1 MGPTDPLDEYWNR
14 LGEDPGVRTDG
25 RETSLGLRF
34 ACPCCG
40 YLTLTEP
47 QHGTFV
53 ICDVCFWED
62 DDVQLR
68 YPDSEVGANAVSLNQ
83 ARGNFLA
90 HGVSELR
97 FKANVRPPL
106 PKEQA

>member
-1 MGPTDPLDEYWNR
+1 M
-14 LGEDPGVRTDG
+14 V
-25 RETSLGLRF
+25 
-34 ACPCCG
+34 
-40 YLTLTEP
+40 
-47 QHGTFV
+47 
-53 ICDVCFWED
+53 CDVCFWED

-106 PKEQA
+106 AEEQA